1 MPAPLAAQATSAV
14 AALTS
19 AANLSLEVDGTSI
32 PTSAFAF
39 WTIVAA
45 VAGTTIAAVVR
56 QRRHF
61 VTITLGATAVS
72 LVPAMFA
79 PDDASTSVVL
89 VTTHLLAAAILVPVL
104 GRYLRSS
111 ASV

>member
-1 MPAPLAAQATSAV
+1 MTTTTHQPTTRSHGRLAAGSRAGAV
-14 AALTS
+14 
-19 AANLSLEVDGTSI
+19 
-32 PTSAFAF
+32 
-39 WTIVAA
+39 
-45 VAGTTIAAVVR
+45 AAVVR

-104 GRYLRSS
+104 GRHLRSS